1 MADQH
6 NNEGASHQR
15 REGGNGNYRR
25 GGNDRGGYKGSCG
38 GDNRGGYKGGKGG
51 YGRRDDHN
59 GGNGGKREGGY
70 GRRDDR
76 NGGQR
81 RDGGRGNWRGNDGE
95 KRDFRGRDDRRDNRG
110 YKGGRDG
117 ENRGGYRG
125 DRDRNDRGPKRD
137 FNRDRNDRGPKRDF
151 NRGPKRDFDRNG
163 ARPQGG
169 PRRDGD
175 AERTPKPDFRGR
187 NTTRD
192 PRRKP
197 EQAERGG
204 KGAPRGNKPAPRM
217 RKNNATPARLAALEV
232 VRTVRERQAFA
243 QDVIAKVIDHS
254 SMSVED
260 RAFATLLALG
270 TVSARG
276 TLDEI
281 IDRALDTPEDVFRE
295 TRDALQI
302 SVYELI
308 FLGKEAHAA
317 VDQGVEM
324 VKSFSPGPA
333 ARVANAVLHKV
344 VRLRLDFP
352 FGNPATD
359 IDALARTQAFP
370 TWMVR
375 KLMADLGPQAA
386 IDFMRASN
394 EPAPLFVAVNACK
407 VTDDHV
413 LKAFERA
420 EEVAEPVSLG
430 DIDVPGCLRVPES
443 RALLVPALE
452 RQIDQGKML
461 VSDAAAQMV
470 AANILPDE
478 KPASVLEVGAG
489 RATKTILLQ
498 SNACRKYGS
507 QIEEYVTID
516 NHAYK
521 TRLLEKRAED
531 YGVNVTEAFTGNA
544 LDLDNVMP
552 ERLFDLVFVDAPCSG
567 MGTLRRHPEIRWRM
581 AERDVENFAKTQ
593 LGMLKAAAT
602 HIKPGGMLAYSTC
615 TVTREENAGVVKAF
629 LDSAVGKHFKL
640 DKLCGRNALATRLAP
655 GSSDAHFAVRL
666 LRDDAPVEQLVQ
678 AAAAEAAQIAA
689 AEAAKA
695 AEEAAKAAA
704 EAAAK
709 AAEMAE
715 AAAAE
720 AAQTEV
726 EAEAVQAE
734 DAEGL
739 DAIEALETTGA
750 AHVSIDD
757 IVAEQAEAH
766 TRAEHDAP
774 AEQAEEPAE
783 QVAEEEAATQED
795 AAETSGDEEDK

>member
-6 NNEGASHQR
+6 NNERASHQR

-25 GGNDRGGYKGSCG
+25 GGNDRGGYKGSRSG
-38 GDNRGGYKGGKGG
+38 NDRGGYKGGKGG
-51 YGRRDDHN
+51 FGRRDDRN

-81 RDGGRGNWRGNDGE
+81 RDGGRGNWRSNDGE

-137 FNRDRNDRGPKRDF
+137 F
-151 NRGPKRDFDRNG
+151 DRNG

-197 EQAERGG
+197 EQGAQGATRGG
-204 KGAPRGNKPAPRM
+204 EKGGFRGSAKPARPR
-217 RKNNATPARLAALEV
+217 RKSNATPARLAALDV
-232 VRTVRERQAFA
+232 VRTVRERNAFA
-243 QDVIAKVIDHS
+243 QDVIAQVIDKS
-254 SMSVED
+254 TMSVED

-281 IDRALDTPEDVFRE
+281 IDRVLDTPEDIFRE

-302 SVYELI
+302 STYELI

-333 ARVANAVLHKV
+333 ARVANAVLHKI
-344 VRLRLDFP
+344 VRLRIDFP

-359 IDALARTQAFP
+359 LDALARTQAFP
-370 TWMVR
+370 TWMAK
-375 KLMADLGPQAA
+375 KLMEEMGPQAA
-386 IDFMRASN
+386 IEFMRASN
-394 EPAPLFVAVNACK
+394 EQAPLYVAVNACK
-407 VTDDHV
+407 VDDDHV

-420 EEVAEPVSLG
+420 EEEVQPVALG
-430 DIDVPGCLRVPES
+430 DMNVQGCLRVPES
-443 RALLVPALE
+443 RALLVPALA
-452 RQIDQGKML
+452 RQLDQGKIL

-470 AANILPDE
+470 AANVLPDE
-478 KPASVLEVGAG
+478 KPESVLEIGAG

-521 TRLLEKRAED
+521 TRLLEKRAEQ
-531 YGVNVTEAFTGNA
+531 YGVVVTEAFTGNA
-544 LDLDNVMP
+544 LELDNIMP
-552 ERLFDLVFVDAPCSG
+552 DRMFSFVFVDAPCSG
-567 MGTLRRHPEIRWRM
+567 MGTLRRHPEIRWRTSEEDL
-581 AERDVENFAKTQ
+581 AGFVETQ
-593 LGMLKAAAT
+593 LGMLKAAAG
-602 HIKPGGMLAYSTC
+602 HVAPGGALAYSTC

-629 LDSAVGKHFKL
+629 LESEEGAGFTL
-640 DKLCGRNALATRLAP
+640 DQLCGRNCLATRLAP
-655 GSSDAHFAVRL
+655 GSSDAHFAVR
-666 LRDDAPVEQLVQ
+666 
-678 AAAAEAAQIAA
+678 
-689 AEAAKA
+689 
-695 AEEAAKAAA
+695 
-704 EAAAK
+704 
-709 AAEMAE
+709 
-715 AAAAE
+715 
-720 AAQTEV
+720 
-726 EAEAVQAE
+726 
-734 DAEGL
+734 
-739 DAIEALETTGA
+739 
-750 AHVSIDD
+750 
-757 IVAEQAEAH
+757 IVRES
-766 TRAEHDAP
+766 
-774 AEQAEEPAE
+774 
-783 QVAEEEAATQED
+783 QE
-795 AAETSGDEEDK
+795 